1 MVFAINAVES
11 GPNNFAAFLALA
23 KQINGTAATTGASG
37 AGSATASSPSATKPP
52 SNGAV
57 MGAPAS
63 YGAALGLGALAVV
76 FAAL

>member
-1 MVFAINAVES
+1 MVFSINAVES

-37 AGSATASSPSATKPP
+37 AGSATASSPSVTKPP

-57 MGAPAS
+57 MGAPTS
-63 YGAALGLGALAVV
+63 YGAALGLGVLAVV